1 MQMKGIFLVSAFVAF
16 GELHLR
22 LKQWLISCPSVSA
35 EVQVL
40 GDEGLYYDSRNFD
53 VQLHTNGIALLTTKD
68 EPPFE
73 KISSIQANANVS
85 RLFIIGPLMLGS
97 WIDVSSDTMADL
109 SSALGA
115 LRRVIITYKQ
125 QRILDQYKKG
135 AVRIQPNYIYF
146 QDQNI
151 SGLDI
156 LVATNGLTYLKTKR
170 GTVVQ
175 ATADSLKVKELNG
188 RIKDADLSH
197 PDARK
202 GLQVVSAALA
212 EEAKDWIASAGQ

>member
-1 MQMKGIFLVSAFVAF
+1 
-16 GELHLR
+16 
-22 LKQWLISCPSVSA
+22 
-35 EVQVL
+35 
-40 GDEGLYYDSRNFD
+40 
-53 VQLHTNGIALLTTKD
+53 
-68 EPPFE
+68 
-73 KISSIQANANVS
+73 
-85 RLFIIGPLMLGS
+85 MLGS